1 MVVAI
6 SWKIRQSRVWKKPI
20 RWPIA
25 VIRRSVTRVQVHW
38 LVRSVV
44 IGRGC
49 LADKLLSKTI
59 ISQAERSNWEWN
71 TSTSDIKSIDPV
83 RRTVEEQVS
92 SHAKSISGN
101 STPRQLDQLL
111 SRVCI
116 FEYLNYRASY
126 NASYKSISH
135 PFRTTLQQLW
145 IFDLPSDGY
154 ENDVC
159 VCMCLFVC
167 GTSRAWAIANR
178 DTQPYLCSRDDSQPL
193 SNCSHHSGQIRPPFV
208 HAKHQ
213 PGSFDVLDINVYVR
227 VYKRK
232 GEIVD
237 FVLE

>member
-1 MVVAI
+1 M
-6 SWKIRQSRVWKKPI
+6 
-20 RWPIA
+20 
-25 VIRRSVTRVQVHW
+25 
-38 LVRSVV
+38 V

-159 VCMCLFVC
+159 VCVSLYV
-167 GTSRAWAIANR
+167 GRVARGPSRTGIRNLICARGMIHS
-178 DTQPYLCSRDDSQPL
+178 LCRTV
-193 SNCSHHSGQIRPPFV
+193 HTIRG
-208 HAKHQ
+208 K
-213 PGSFDVLDINVYVR
+213 
-227 VYKRK
+227 
-232 GEIVD
+232 
-237 FVLE
+237 FVLLLCMQNISPDRLMY

>member
-145 IFDLPSDGY
+145 IFDLLSDGY

-159 VCMCLFVC
+159 VCVCVSLCMWDESRVGHREPGYATLFVLAGWFTASVELFTPFGANSSSFC
-167 GTSRAWAIANR
+167 ACKTSARIVW
-178 DTQPYLCSRDDSQPL
+178 C
-193 SNCSHHSGQIRPPFV
+193 IR
-208 HAKHQ
+208 
-213 PGSFDVLDINVYVR
+213 
-227 VYKRK
+227 YKCVCAC
-232 GEIVD
+232 I
-237 FVLE
+237 